1 MSDVA
6 GTTVRECAPA
16 AHRRLRAGG
25 AFGFDA
31 LRLGLLAA
39 AVAIFS
45 MPLWLA
51 AQPATATVAHR
62 VPRADNRAL
71 ISYELPASWQVQ
83 GERYLEK
90 IGFIS
95 APYPVYISIGGA
107 EPPELDGVA
116 NPPNNY
122 AFSETPSPWFM
133 ASVITGPAAA
143 PPPDDAYRL
152 APDDEVRVQEQ
163 QSGLVPKVL
172 SLSPVVDVRSGG
184 LTGSEDRSEIV
195 VPGAGNIELNGV
207 VYAKGKT
214 VWLLMVGCS
223 LTCYNA
229 NAATVAKVI
238 DSVKV
243 SAD

>member
-6 GTTVRECAPA
+6 GTTVRQFARA
-16 AHRRLRAGG
+16 AHQKRLLGRG
-25 AFGFDA
+25 AFDA
-31 LRLGLLAA
+31 VRVAMVAA
-39 AVAIFS
+39 ATAIFS
-45 MPLWLA
+45 IPIWVAPPPA
-51 AQPATATVAHR
+51 AALSAHD
-62 VPRADNRAL
+62 VPRSGNRAL
-71 ISYELPASWQVQ
+71 ISYQLPASWQVQ
-83 GERYLEK
+83 NEPYLEK

-107 EPPELDGVA
+107 EPPELAGVP

-133 ASVITGPAAA
+133 ASVITGPSAA
-143 PPPDDAYRL
+143 PPADDAYRL

-163 QSGLVPKVL
+163 QSGLVPVVI
-172 SLSPVVDVRSGG
+172 SLSHVLDVSSGG
-184 LTGSEDRSEIV
+184 LKGSEDRSEIV
-195 VPGAGNIELNGV
+195 VPGAGDIELNGV

-214 VWLLMVGCS
+214 VWILMVGCS

-229 NAATVAKVI
+229 NAATLAKVI

-243 SAD
+243 AAG

>member
-1 MSDVA
+1 MARGLARSDSR
-6 GTTVRECAPA
+6 T
-16 AHRRLRAGG
+16 
-25 AFGFDA
+25 
-31 LRLGLLAA
+31 
-39 AVAIFS
+39 
-45 MPLWLA
+45 
-51 AQPATATVAHR
+51 
-62 VPRADNRAL
+62 L

-83 GERYLEK
+83 NEHYLEK

-95 APYPVYISIGGA
+95 APYPAYISIGGA

-143 PPPDDAYRL
+143 PPPADAYRL

-163 QSGLVPKVL
+163 QSGLVPAVT
-172 SLSPVVDVRSGG
+172 SVTRVVDVSFGG
-184 LTGSEDRSEIV
+184 LKGSEDRSEIV
-195 VPGAGNIELNGV
+195 VPGAGAIELNGV

-223 LTCYNA
+223 VTCYNA
-229 NAATVAKVI
+229 NAVAVAKVI

-243 SAD
+243 TAT